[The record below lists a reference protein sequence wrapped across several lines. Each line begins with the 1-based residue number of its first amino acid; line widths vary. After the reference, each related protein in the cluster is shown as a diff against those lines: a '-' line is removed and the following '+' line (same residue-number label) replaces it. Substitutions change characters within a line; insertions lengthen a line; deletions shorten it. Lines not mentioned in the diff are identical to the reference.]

1 MQAEKYLRNSGLSWV
16 IVRPGGLSNASPGEV
31 GNLVLRGEDQLFG
44 RQELDAVCL
53 DVILPGCCRA
63 VACGLVCI
71 LPGCCRAVACGL
83 VCNTMLS
90 TIILAADL
98 GLTDLIAIIYN
109 PGVALQEGRPWTF
122 HLQADGEAQER
133 LAQGA
138 CWMTCNPQ
146 HMNLCQDAFEG
157 LAYRVCY
164 MTHAACCSAYS
175 PGT

>member
-16 IVRPGGLSNASPGEV
+16 IVRPGGLSNGSPGEV

-53 DVILPGCCRA
+53 DV
-63 VACGLVCI
+63 I

-146 HMNLCQDAFEG
+146 HMTLCQDAFKD

-175 PGT
+175 PST

>member
-53 DVILPGCCRA
+53 DV
-63 VACGLVCI
+63 I

-157 LAYRVCY
+157 LAYLVCY

-175 PGT
+175 PST